1 MVVPST
7 FARHDRDMTMYLIS
21 FPSEALVLNAEELPV
36 VAEQAHAVIR
46 EAKDAGVLVF
56 AGGIE
61 ERTDPVMVSSEGVV
75 SPETYPGVKYTGGF
89 TVLDLPSREDAV
101 AWARKLSVA
110 CGCSQELREFAHDP
124 EI

>member
-1 MVVPST
+1 
-7 FARHDRDMTMYLIS
+7 MYLIS

-46 EAKDAGVLVF
+46 EAGCRCPRLCWWHRGRA
-56 AGGIE
+56 
-61 ERTDPVMVSSEGVV
+61 DPVMVSAEGVV